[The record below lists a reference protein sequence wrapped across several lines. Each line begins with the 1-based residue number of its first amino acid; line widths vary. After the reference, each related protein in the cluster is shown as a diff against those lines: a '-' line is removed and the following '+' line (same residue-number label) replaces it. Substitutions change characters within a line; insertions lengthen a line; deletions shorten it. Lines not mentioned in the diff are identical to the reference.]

1 MKFLR
6 KPRVV
11 RSPNYQATKE
21 KLSTVPGFI
30 FALIVSNFRVFFF
43 NPKVSKAVFINSMQ
57 SLEQY
62 RTNGGRQVV
71 KVSVSVY
78 SIIRLNRHL
87 TGFRKK

>member
-1 MKFLR
+1 
-6 KPRVV
+6 
-11 RSPNYQATKE
+11 
-21 KLSTVPGFI
+21 
-30 FALIVSNFRVFFF
+30 
-43 NPKVSKAVFINSMQ
+43 MQ

-62 RTNGGRQVV
+62 STNGGRQVV